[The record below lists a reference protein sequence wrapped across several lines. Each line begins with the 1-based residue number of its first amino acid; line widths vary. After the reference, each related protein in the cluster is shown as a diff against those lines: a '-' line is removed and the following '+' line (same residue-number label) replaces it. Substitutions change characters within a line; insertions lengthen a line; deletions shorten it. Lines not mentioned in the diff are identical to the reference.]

1 MTFDITTLRNDFV
14 QTGFAIA
21 SNLFT
26 RDEVQRLKLECIDI
40 LEAVKTET
48 GAVAGHGVHVGLAAR
63 SPVFQ
68 TAVGDARI
76 LDILEGILAPDIEFL
91 SDKVVFKSE
100 TTTFASP
107 WHQDWSYWHGAHKV
121 SIWVALDDATVE
133 NGCLK
138 LFPGSHESAIVH
150 DGDASD
156 GHGFG
161 NRLRP
166 GAVDESRAV
175 TAEIEAGGAVF
186 FPRFNTSLQP
196 SEPFWRRTLG
206 LDSDVSRRKCRRIPI
221 IRGLSLRKFYAAKN
235 CLNQDWQDKKICRI
249 RSDN

>member
-1 MTFDITTLRNDFV
+1 MIFDMTTLQTDFRDN
-14 QTGFAIA
+14 GFVVTP
-21 SNLFT
+21 NLFT
-26 RDEVQRLKLECIDI
+26 RPEVQRLKSECMDI
-40 LEAVKTET
+40 LEAIKAET
-48 GAVAGHGVHVGLAAR
+48 GTVAGHGVYVGLAAR

-68 TAVGDARI
+68 AAVGDTRL

-100 TTTFASP
+100 ETTFASP
-107 WHQDWSYWHGAHKV
+107 WHQDWSYWHGAHKL

-138 LFPGSHESAIVH
+138 LYPGSHTAARVH

-156 GHGFG
+156 GNGFG

-166 GAVDESRAV
+166 DAVDETRAV

-186 FPRFNTSLQP
+186 FHDLTLHASHPNTSGA
-196 SEPFWRRTLG
+196 ERW
-206 LDSDVSRRKCRRIPI
+206 VWIPTY
-221 IRGLSLRKFYAAKN
+221 RDANAEDGDYPWAVAAKV
-235 CLNQDWQDKKICRI
+235 LRGEKSADLESIG
-249 RSDN
+249 

>member
-1 MTFDITTLRNDFV
+1 MTVETTTLRDAF
-14 QTGFAIA
+14 QKDGFAIA
-21 SNLFT
+21 RNLFT
-26 RDEVQRLKLECIDI
+26 RDEVQRLKSECLDI
-40 LEAVKTET
+40 LAAVKAET
-48 GAVAGHGVHVGLAAR
+48 GSVAGHGVHVGLATR

-68 TAVGDARI
+68 KAVGDVRI

-100 TTTFASP
+100 AMTFASP
-107 WHQDWSYWHGAHKV
+107 WHQDWHYWHGAHKV

-138 LFPGSHESAIVH
+138 LFPGSHKSAILH

-166 GAVDESRAV
+166 GAVDENLAV
-175 TAEIEAGGAVF
+175 TAELEAGGAVF
-186 FPRFNTSLQP
+186 FHDL
-196 SEPFWRRTLG
+196 TLHSSHPNMSG
-206 LDSDVSRRKCRRIPI
+206 EERWVWIPTY
-221 IRGLSLRKFYAAKN
+221 RDANAEDNDYPWAVAAKV
-235 CLNQDWQDKKICRI
+235 LRGEK
-249 RSDN
+249 SPESGVTG

>member
-1 MTFDITTLRNDFV
+1 MTLDTTTLRNDFSRD
-14 QTGFAIA
+14 GFAIA
-21 SNLFT
+21 PNLFT
-26 RDEVQRLKLECIDI
+26 RSEVQRLKLECIDI
-40 LEAVKTET
+40 LEAVKAET
-48 GAVAGHGVHVGLAAR
+48 GTVAGHGVYVGLAAR

-68 TAVGDARI
+68 TAVGDERI
-76 LDILEGILAPDIEFL
+76 LDILESVYAPDIEFL

-107 WHQDWSYWHGAHKV
+107 WHQDWSYWYGAHKL

-138 LFPGSHESAIVH
+138 LFPGSHKSALVH

-166 GAVDESRAV
+166 GAVDENLAV

-186 FPRFNTSLQP
+186 FHDLTLHSSHPNRSGEERWVWIPTYRDAKAEDTDYPWAVAAKVLRGEKL
-196 SEPFWRRTLG
+196 SEPGFTE
-206 LDSDVSRRKCRRIPI
+206 
-221 IRGLSLRKFYAAKN
+221 
-235 CLNQDWQDKKICRI
+235 
-249 RSDN
+249 